1 MYYTS
6 FSFNI
11 MKLRIELV
19 DNVLQHMSSC
29 DQFLHSNPNIC
40 TNQLERYSYLFYPK
54 QFQNSKVYKTC
65 AFQILKMFLFFSCR
79 KYINWFNLIL
89 VSYLSSNAA
98 FHFKYK
104 RWNTGTQ
111 TIKEAI
117 FFYHATQHATHPE
130 YVIVLLLLLVRV
142 FADPCSCNTF
152 KVLGCQL
159 YI

>member
-54 QFQNSKVYKTC
+54 QF
-65 AFQILKMFLFFSCR
+65 
-79 KYINWFNLIL
+79 
-89 VSYLSSNAA
+89 
-98 FHFKYK
+98 
-104 RWNTGTQ
+104 
-111 TIKEAI
+111 
-117 FFYHATQHATHPE
+117 
-130 YVIVLLLLLVRV
+130 
-142 FADPCSCNTF
+142 
-152 KVLGCQL
+152 
-159 YI
+159 

>member
-1 MYYTS
+1 MLYVYCCFQGKPPLDFVMQKSLENLWTTCCGTCLLAIIFCTVIPISAQINWKDTS
-6 FSFNI
+6 WTV
-11 MKLRIELV
+11 LELQGIR
-19 DNVLQHMSSC
+19 NLC
-29 DQFLHSNPNIC
+29 I
-40 TNQLERYSYLFYPK
+40 
-54 QFQNSKVYKTC
+54 
-65 AFQILKMFLFFSCR
+65 FQILKMFLFFSCR

-152 KVLGCQL
+152 KVLGC
-159 YI
+159 